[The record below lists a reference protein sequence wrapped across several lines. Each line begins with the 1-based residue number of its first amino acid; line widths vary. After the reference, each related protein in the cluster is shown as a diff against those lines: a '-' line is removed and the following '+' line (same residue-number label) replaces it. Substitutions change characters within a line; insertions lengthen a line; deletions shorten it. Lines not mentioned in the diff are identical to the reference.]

1 MTKTRDLLQYPVE
14 DNDLA
19 LICVFG
25 KNHGR
30 VCEVLRKWEGE
41 PLMSND
47 FAHLKEKDCFVV
59 MSLGS
64 PFVYE
69 VPGEDV
75 YYAIHKTHLLVV
87 ETNKLKRVARSND
100 LDYSYWKKRGLT

>member
-1 MTKTRDLLQYPVE
+1 MTKTRDLLQYPPE
-14 DNDLA
+14 A
-19 LICVFG
+19 LDAAFICKHG

-30 VCEVLRKWEGE
+30 LCKVLRKWDGE
-41 PLMSND
+41 ALMSND
-47 FAHLKEKDCFVV
+47 FAHLKGKDCLVV

-69 VPGEDV
+69 IPQDENI

-87 ETNKLKRVARSND
+87 EEKHLKRAAHSIEIEW
-100 LDYSYWKKRGLT
+100 DYWMKG